1 MAVYSGTDQKQLL
14 PGMGPYEGGP
24 MSPDL
29 IFLITTAASIA
40 FLHTLI
46 GPDHYL
52 PFVALG
58 KARGWTT
65 RKMALVTIGC
75 GLGHS
80 VGSIVLGLLGIALG
94 LALNKMEVIE
104 GVRGDMAAWALMS
117 FGLLYLAWG
126 LRKAH
131 REKAHSHFHV
141 HADGTAHDH
150 HHTHH
155 SNHAHLHDETAKTSK
170 LQIAPWSIF
179 IIFVLGPC
187 EPLIPLMLYP
197 AATASAIG
205 MTMVVGTFVLVTV
218 ATMTVIAMTVFKGL
232 KFVPANILQRYM
244 HAIAGGTIATCGFA
258 IVGLGL

>member
-1 MAVYSGTDQKQLL
+1 
-14 PGMGPYEGGP
+14 
-24 MSPDL
+24 MSPEL
-29 IFLITTAASIA
+29 LVLVTTAASIA

-58 KARGWTT
+58 KARGWTAH
-65 RKMALVTIGC
+65 KMALVTIGC

-80 VGSIVLGLLGIALG
+80 VGSIALG
-94 LALNKMEVIE
+94 LIGLSLGFALESMEVIE
-104 GVRGDMAAWALMS
+104 VMRGDLAAWALMS
-117 FGLLYLAWG
+117 FGLLYLVWG
-126 LRKAH
+126 IRRANRQKQ
-131 REKAHSHFHV
+131 HSHYHV

-150 HHTHH
+150 AH
-155 SNHAHLHDETAKTSK
+155 SHRGNHMHVHDAPEKAGSK
-170 LQIAPWSIF
+170 LALAPWSIF

-197 AATASAIG
+197 AATSSVIG

-218 ATMTVIAMTVFKGL
+218 ATMTGIAMAVFSGL
-232 KFVPANILQRYM
+232 TFMPTATLQHYT
-244 HAIAGGTIATCGFA
+244 HAIAGGTIALCGFA

>member
-1 MAVYSGTDQKQLL
+1 
-14 PGMGPYEGGP
+14 
-24 MSPDL
+24 MSAEL

-58 KARGWTT
+58 KARGWTA

-80 VGSIVLGLLGIALG
+80 VGSIVLGLIGISLG
-94 LALNKMEVIE
+94 LALSSMEVIE

-131 REKAHSHFHV
+131 REKAHSHYHV
-141 HADGTAHDH
+141 HADGTAHSH
-150 HHTHH
+150 VHTHH
-155 SNHAHLHDETAKTSK
+155 SSHAHVHDEKEKNGDTK

-197 AATASAIG
+197 AATASALG
-205 MTMVVGTFVLVTV
+205 MTLVVGTFVLVTV
-218 ATMTVIAMTVFKGL
+218 ATMTIVAMAVFSGL
-232 KFVPANILQRYM
+232 KFVPANILQRYT

>member
-1 MAVYSGTDQKQLL
+1 
-14 PGMGPYEGGP
+14 MGNMTAE
-24 MSPDL
+24 L
-29 IFLITTAASIA
+29 TFLVSTAASIA

-58 KARGWTT
+58 KARGWTA

-80 VGSIVLGLLGIALG
+80 VGSIVLGLIGISLGF
-94 LALNKMEVIE
+94 ALNSMEVIE
-104 GVRGDMAAWALMS
+104 GLRGDIAAWALMS
-117 FGLLYLAWG
+117 FGLLYLIWG

-131 REKAHSHFHV
+131 LEKAHSHYHV
-141 HADGTAHDH
+141 HADGTAHSH
-150 HHTHH
+150 LHTHQT
-155 SNHAHLHDETAKTSK
+155 SHAHVHDEKANTTR
-170 LQIAPWSIF
+170 LRIAPWSIF

-197 AATASAIG
+197 AATASVLG
-205 MTMVVGTFVLVTV
+205 MTLVVGTFVLVTV
-218 ATMTVIAMTVFKGL
+218 TTMTAVAMAVFNGL
-232 KFVPANILQRYM
+232 SFIPANTLQRYT

>member
-1 MAVYSGTDQKQLL
+1 
-14 PGMGPYEGGP
+14 
-24 MSPDL
+24 MSPEL
-29 IFLITTAASIA
+29 IALIATAASIA

-80 VGSIVLGLLGIALG
+80 VGSILLGLIGISLGVALER
-94 LALNKMEVIE
+94 MEIIE
-104 GVRGDMAAWALMS
+104 GMRGDMAAWALMS

-126 LRKAH
+126 LRRAH
-131 REKAHSHFHV
+131 LNKSHSHFHV
-141 HADGTAHDH
+141 HADGTAHSH
-150 HHTHH
+150 EHTHTT
-155 SNHAHLHDETAKTSK
+155 NHMHVHDAPKTSK
-170 LQIAPWSIF
+170 SSKLALAPWSIF

-197 AATASAIG
+197 AVTASALG
-205 MTMVVGTFVLVTV
+205 MTAVVGTFVLVTV
-218 ATMTVIAMTVFKGL
+218 ATMTIVAMTVFKGL
-232 KFVPANILQRYM
+232 NFVPAATLQRYT
-244 HAIAGGTIATCGFA
+244 HAIAGGTIAMCGFA